1 MLCKILGIR
10 LTRGFLTCQNL
21 PCESLTKDKQGQE
34 RTQGFWVDHYHSV
47 TSISMHRYP
56 VALPLMT
63 QSEKVACMKSC
74 LPFQAVTYPCVI
86 KHYSVPEI
94 CTLRILW
101 PWTWC
106 TAIVILIS
114 LVIRS
119 ICCCS
124 ESRLRTT
131 FDRLPYC
138 CCLYIWR
145 LHSDRVI
152 LWKGKWTE
160 QAFDGHNAHDMVI
173 NQRKR
178 YLRLAWVHSYE
189 RD

>member
-1 MLCKILGIR
+1 M
-10 LTRGFLTCQNL
+10 
-21 PCESLTKDKQGQE
+21 
-34 RTQGFWVDHYHSV
+34 WVTNKRQARSGEN
-47 TSISMHRYP
+47 TGLLSGS
-56 VALPLMT
+56 LPLSHIYFHAQISSGLT
-63 QSEKVACMKSC
+63 LDDTVGKSRLHEIMSSFSSSHLSLC
-74 LPFQAVTYPCVI
+74 H

-131 FDRLPYC
+131 FDRLSC
-138 CCLYIWR
+138 CCHLYIWR

-160 QAFDGHNAHDMVI
+160 QAFDGHNAHNMVI